1 VLQSLLPVGQSSGA
15 PLQQLKTI
23 TFVYDAREDRIRAA
37 INSAAPEE
45 AWSCWITR
53 RLALA
58 WLAKSGEF
66 LTSTSA
72 LVQRAAPEHRGDLAT
87 FEREAAIAQTAP
99 AMSATPPDVIKRPA
113 VSSELMETVTWSQK
127 GEHYQIEIRGNG
139 GGGAKSVLTR
149 AELQRITQ
157 MLQEVVGKA
166 TWTAA
171 SATPQ
176 SAAAPAQAPAT
187 PVRH

>member
-1 VLQSLLPVGQSSGA
+1 VLQSLLPVAQLSGA

-37 INSAAPEE
+37 INAATPGA

-53 RLALA
+53 RLALG

-66 LTSTSA
+66 LTNTSA

-99 AMSATPPDVIKRPA
+99 AMSATPPDVIKPA
-113 VSSELMETVTWSQK
+113 TVSAELVKTVSWSQK
-127 GEHYQIEIRGNG
+127 GEHYQIEIRGNA

-157 MLQEVVGKA
+157 MLQDVVGKA
-166 TWTAA
+166 AWTAA
-171 SATPQ
+171 
-176 SAAAPAQAPAT
+176 AAAPQAEPVAAQAPAT
-187 PVRH
+187 PIRH

>member
-1 VLQSLLPVGQSSGA
+1 
-15 PLQQLKTI
+15 LKTI

-37 INSAAPEE
+37 INAATPEA

-66 LTSTSA
+66 LTTTSP
-72 LVQRAAPEHRGDLAT
+72 LQRAAPEHRGELAT

-99 AMSATPPDVIKRPA
+99 SMSATPSDVFKPQT
-113 VSSELMETVTWSQK
+113 VSAELMDTVSWSQK

-166 TWTAA
+166 AWTAA
-171 SATPQ
+171 IATPQ
-176 SAAAPAQAPAT
+176 AAPAAAQAPAT

>member
-1 VLQSLLPVGQSSGA
+1 M
-15 PLQQLKTI
+15 
-23 TFVYDAREDRIRAA
+23 
-37 INSAAPEE
+37 
-45 AWSCWITR
+45 
-53 RLALA
+53 A

-72 LVQRAAPEHRGDLAT
+72 LVQRAAREHRGDLAA

-99 AMSATPPDVIKRPA
+99 AMSATPSDVIKPPTVNA
-113 VSSELMETVTWSQK
+113 ELMETVSWSQK

-157 MLQEVVGKA
+157 MLQEAVGKA
-166 TWTAA
+166 AWTT
-171 SATPQ
+171 ATATVQ
-176 SAAAPAQAPAT
+176 AAPVAADAPVT

>member
-1 VLQSLLPVGQSSGA
+1 
-15 PLQQLKTI
+15 
-23 TFVYDAREDRIRAA
+23 
-37 INSAAPEE
+37 
-45 AWSCWITR
+45 
-53 RLALA
+53 LA
-58 WLAKSGEF
+58 WLAKSGKF
-66 LTSTSA
+66 LTNTST

-99 AMSATPPDVIKRPA
+99 SMSATPSNVLKPST
-113 VSSELMETVTWSQK
+113 VSAELMETVTWSQK

-157 MLQEVVGKA
+157 MLHEVVGKA
-166 TWTAA
+166 AWTAA

-176 SAAAPAQAPAT
+176 AAPVAAQTPAT

>member
-1 VLQSLLPVGQSSGA
+1 M
-15 PLQQLKTI
+15 
-23 TFVYDAREDRIRAA
+23 
-37 INSAAPEE
+37 
-45 AWSCWITR
+45 
-53 RLALA
+53 A

-66 LTSTSA
+66 LTSTSP

-99 AMSATPPDVIKRPA
+99 AMSATPPDVIKPPT
-113 VSSELMETVTWSQK
+113 VSAELMETVTWSRK

-139 GGGAKSVLTR
+139 GGGAKSLLTR

-166 TWTAA
+166 AWTAA

-176 SAAAPAQAPAT
+176 AAPVAAEAPAT